1 MYKFKEQVFSLDEI
15 SKAANTSNMDIEDY
29 IKKAGIT
36 EEPDEDQD
44 FLNPTAPGAVVGET
58 TAPDMDSPS
67 VSGSLESV
75 DECPDGYTKNSNGDC
90 SKFEFQG
97 QGFGVAKKEN
107 AEAAFKAIIKA
118 IELAKDNKIHGIVTA
133 PINKNN
139 IQSNKFNFK
148 GHTDFLESLIGGDSI
163 MFMVSDNLKIAL
175 LTEHISINEVTGM
188 ITPSLIKKRVKI
200 VQDSLVNDFKVSSPK
215 IAILS
220 INPHVGDG
228 GVIGDHDDK
237 ILSPSINEIN
247 KNGIKV
253 YGPFASDSFFGS
265 KLYKS
270 YDAII
275 ASYHDQGLIPF
286 KTLAFGN
293 GVNFTAG
300 LDKVRTS
307 PDHGTAYDIAGKNI
321 ADPNSFKSAVLQ
333 AINILKSRGKI

>member
-1 MYKFKEQVFSLDEI
+1 MSKIFNPIIGISTGDPNGIGIEIILKSLKENNFIRNFIPVIFSNYKLINSQKSIFKIDCQIESISNINQARVNCINVYNINNKDFEINFGQANQLGGEFARDSLTI
-15 SKAANTSNMDIEDY
+15 AANY
-29 IKKAGIT
+29 
-36 EEPDEDQD
+36 
-44 FLNPTAPGAVVGET
+44 L
-58 TAPDMDSPS
+58 
-67 VSGSLESV
+67 
-75 DECPDGYTKNSNGDC
+75 KNN
-90 SKFEFQG
+90 E
-97 QGFGVAKKEN
+97 
-107 AEAAFKAIIKA
+107 
-118 IELAKDNKIHGIVTA
+118 IHALVTA

-139 IQSNKFNFK
+139 IQSSEFNFK
-148 GHTDFLESLIGGDSI
+148 GHTDFLASLIGGDSI

-175 LTEHISINEVTGM
+175 LTEHISINEVIGQ

-200 VQDSLVNDFKVSSPK
+200 LQESLIKDFNVASPK

-228 GVIGDHDDK
+228 GVIGDDDSK
-237 ILSPSINEIN
+237 ILSPCIKELSQ
-247 KNGIKV
+247 NGIKV

-286 KTLAFGN
+286 KTLTFGN

-321 ADPNSFKSAVLQ
+321 ANPNSFKAAILQ
-333 AINILKSRGKI
+333 AINILKSRVKI